1 MIYVSQCTEFLSR
14 FILVVDGDGASTD
27 GQDCCSSVF
36 LETSSE
42 SVGDSVT
49 VLEAD
54 RRKLYSQSNE
64 RLRGL
69 T

>member
-1 MIYVSQCTEFLSR
+1 MVTERPLMVRTVATPSFWRLAVSLSE
-14 FILVVDGDGASTD
+14 TD
-27 GQDCCSSVF
+27 
-36 LETSSE
+36 T
-42 SVGDSVT
+42 VT

>member
-1 MIYVSQCTEFLSR
+1 MVTERPLMVR
-14 FILVVDGDGASTD
+14 TVASP
-27 GQDCCSSVF
+27 VF

-42 SVGDSVT
+42 SVGDYSVT